1 MTYKE
6 IILEIEQQY
15 SKEEVLDL
23 FMKTVNEF
31 ADIEQMQKEDI
42 KTELDYYIKHGK
54 DKELE
59 KFILKF
65 VDPRSVTRL
74 SNEGEE
80 KMNCYAQG
88 GFDNFLEVCSSIDNL
103 DSFLIQYY
111 ELMNKYNNEL

>member
-59 KFILKF
+59 KFILKNKIQEYIQAHKF
-65 VDPRSVTRL
+65 NPL
-74 SNEGEE
+74 IIAEI
-80 KMNCYAQG
+80 Y
-88 GFDNFLEVCSSIDNL
+88 DNINL
-103 DSFLIQYY
+103 ILDKLIEFYQFY
-111 ELMNKYNNEL
+111 